1 MASSILGKRK
11 YQTAMG
17 YDNDY
22 PDMQQTAEY
31 PPNYHREKLSC
42 FSGETSYDDIPDI
55 PKFSKELFETADG
68 LHQILLWF
76 EEYNKII
83 LRQQLLEKLREQ
95 GMS

>member
-17 YDNDY
+17 YANDY
-22 PDMQQTAEY
+22 PDMQQTVEY
-31 PPNYHREKLSC
+31 IPNYHQEKLRC

-68 LHQILLWF
+68 LQQILLWF
-76 EEYNKII
+76 EEYNKC
-83 LRQQLLEKLREQ
+83 LLQQQLLSELT
-95 GMS
+95 